1 MDLRVCRGVRLF
13 CYYSGHAGLADPNP
27 LRGISM
33 SPSIPASASMA
44 LGLIAEMAAHKF
56 GASPFIP
63 KFDCVATT
71 DDLSGARAPKV
82 KSKTYRPRS
91 ARKRGG
97 RR

>member
-1 MDLRVCRGVRLF
+1 
-13 CYYSGHAGLADPNP
+13 
-27 LRGISM
+27 M
-33 SPSIPASASMA
+33 SPSIPVQSTIA
-44 LGLIAEMAAHKF
+44 LGMIAEMAAHKF
-56 GASPFIP
+56 GASPFAT